1 MTAIH
6 PTAIVSPQARLAADV
21 KVGPYAVIGRDVE
34 IGAGCE
40 IGSHAVVEG
49 PTIMGARNAVHPH
62 AAIGRDP
69 QDRKYRPGEDSRLE
83 IGDDNTIREF
93 ATINRG
99 TEEGGGA
106 TRVGNG
112 CWLMA
117 SGHIAHDCVL
127 GDNVVMANFAS
138 VAGHAR
144 IGDHVTM
151 AGFSGAH
158 QFCRIGNYSFV
169 GIYSG
174 VTRDVPPYVLVA
186 GQPPKPR
193 GVNVVGLR
201 RHGFDAGQRANIERA
216 YRTLYRQ
223 ELSRAKAAQA
233 IAEAARGQ
241 PELALLADFLAE
253 PPNETSRGLL
263 R

>member
-6 PTAIVSPQARLAADV
+6 PTAIVSPRARLADHV
-21 KVGPYAVIGRDVE
+21 KVGPYAVIGADVAV
-34 IGAGCE
+34 GSDCE
-40 IGSHAVVEG
+40 IGSHAVLEG
-49 PTIMGARNAVHPH
+49 PTSMGARNIVHPH
-62 AAIGRDP
+62 AAVGRDP
-69 QDRKYRPGEDSRLE
+69 QDRKFRAGETSRLE

-93 ATINRG
+93 VTINRG
-99 TEEGGGA
+99 TEAGGGV

-117 SGHIAHDCVL
+117 SAHVAHDCIL
-127 GDNVVMANFAS
+127 GDDVVMANFAS
-138 VAGHAR
+138 VAGHVHV
-144 IGDHVTM
+144 GDHVTM

-158 QFCRIGNYSFV
+158 QFCRIGHYSFV

-193 GVNVVGLR
+193 GVNVTGLR
-201 RHGFDAGQRANIERA
+201 RHGFSAGQRANIERA
-216 YRTLYRQ
+216 YRTLYRR
-223 ELSRAKAAQA
+223 ELSRARATQA
-233 IAEAARGQ
+233 IAEAAQEQ
-241 PELALLADFLAE
+241 PELVLLAEFLAE
-253 PPNETSRGLL
+253 PGRGLL